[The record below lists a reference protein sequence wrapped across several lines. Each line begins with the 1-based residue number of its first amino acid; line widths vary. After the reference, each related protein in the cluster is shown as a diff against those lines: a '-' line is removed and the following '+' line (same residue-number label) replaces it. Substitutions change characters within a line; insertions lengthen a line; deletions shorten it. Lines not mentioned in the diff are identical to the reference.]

1 MSEYDALRKVI
12 NHEANQDDDGGF
24 FAKLYGFQPDNDGD
38 GPTAKGLFQLMA
50 RGEESK

>member
-24 FAKLYGFQPDNDGD
+24 FAQLGGIEQDHDD

>member
-12 NHEANQDDDGGF
+12 NHEANQHDDGGF
-24 FAKLYGFQPDNDGD
+24 FARLGGIEPDHDD
-38 GPTAKGLFQLMA
+38 EPTAKGLFQLMA